1 MQILPVDRP
10 GEDPDGR
17 LRAGPCSAF
26 SGSGNGD
33 CTTAEAGSAA
43 TCHGGCLEDLQVVP
57 AGYGPR
63 MPHTGFGLYPLR
75 QLDSSCRAPD
85 CNRACSTNDI
95 DAVFP
100 RDSTVV
106 AFVNRGGCSFVTKSR
121 VAQQAGALAVVIADT
136 TNMTSRPFYYMCPP
150 ALNYTPGDVTIASFM
165 VRTSQG
171 NLLRS
176 LFRHV
181 QPMLAAL
188 ELPGGDMY
196 STPQC
201 TGEMPQMPWS
211 TMLAMIGSGMLLMCL
226 FAIMQFMRR
235 RAIGGRADRI
245 LATIG
250 IEAAGRETRTMSQAA
265 IDRLPSFVYK
275 EGGGGARGSVRN
287 YSKFFK
293 RVRGRSNLIGCR
305 GACGGR
311 APIFFQFLPLYC
323 ATARRRMSSC
333 WSRGEVATVS
343 DTPGARREVGRS
355 QGFL

>member
-275 EGGGGARGSVRN
+275 EGGD
-287 YSKFFK
+287 Y
-293 RVRGRSNLIGCR
+293 
-305 GACGGR
+305 
-311 APIFFQFLPLYC
+311 
-323 ATARRRMSSC
+323 ATTR
-333 WSRGEVATVS
+333 T
-343 DTPGARREVGRS
+343 
-355 QGFL
+355 